1 MQRRQLLSTAFAT
14 GLLAGIPTLGRA
26 QSDKIIRMNLG
37 FAAGTTLDSVTRVL
51 VEKMRGHL
59 NQPIVVENRPS
70 AGGRVAAELLKT
82 APADGTVLMPTPIV
96 VPVLAPMVFS
106 KLNYNPQTDMA
117 PVGLMA
123 NFYFA
128 LGVKPDHPARNVRE
142 LLAWMKANPEK
153 ANFGSPAPG
162 SLPHFFGLMLGSQS
176 GVGMVHVPYNGG
188 GPLQMGVM
196 SGDVPIAIDVVAEFV
211 QNHRA
216 GKVRV
221 LATSGPTRSSALPDV
236 PTFAEQ
242 GFANIV
248 GNGWFG
254 LYAPFKTPSAEINR
268 INKALNAALASPDVV
283 ERFKSLAIEPGG
295 GSPAD
300 LAAIMERDR
309 ARWAPIVKASGFRAD

>member
-1 MQRRQLLSTAFAT
+1 MQRRQLLSNA
-14 GLLAGIPTLGRA
+14 LAISALGGFSSLVHA
-26 QSDKIIRMNLG
+26 QSDKTIRMNLG
-37 FAAGTTLDSVTRVL
+37 FAAGTTLDTVTRVL
-51 VEKMRGHL
+51 VEKMRQSL
-59 NQPIVVENRPS
+59 NQSIVVENRPS
-70 AGGRVAAELLKT
+70 AGGRVAAEMLKT

-106 KLNYNPQTDMA
+106 KLNYNPQTDMV

-123 NFYFA
+123 NFFFA
-128 LGVKPDHPARNVRE
+128 LGVKPDHPARNIRE
-142 LLAWMKANPEK
+142 LVAWMKENPGK

-162 SLPHFFGLMLGSQS
+162 SLPHFFGLLLGSQS
-176 GVGMVHVPYNGG
+176 GLDMVHVPYNGG

-196 SGDVPIAIDVVAEFV
+196 SGDVPIGIDVVAEFV
-211 QNHRA
+211 QNHRS

-221 LATSGPTRSSALPDV
+221 LATSGAVRSSALPDV

-242 GFANIV
+242 GFPNIV

-254 LYAPFKTPSAEINR
+254 LYAPPNTPGSELNR
-268 INKALNAALASPDVV
+268 INKALNVAVSSPDVV

-295 GSPAD
+295 GSPTD
-300 LAAIMERDR
+300 LAALMERDR